1 MLDVCVSNNSNMRDR
16 AYLEGVLPDAVNLV
30 NDLHVAGQ
38 QLAHDLDR
46 PLLQSLRHHCV
57 VGEGQ
62 SLRCKFKHSWP
73 SEQVN
78 VFEIQIWSC
87 FS

>member
-1 MLDVCVSNNSNMRDR
+1 M
-16 AYLEGVLPDAVNLV
+16 AYLEGVLPDAVDLV
-30 NDLHVAGQ
+30 NDLHVAGE

-57 VGEGQ
+57 VGESQ
-62 SLRCKFKHSWP
+62 SLQPKFKHSWP
-73 SEQVN
+73 TGQVN
-78 VFEIQIWSC
+78 VFAIQVWSC